1 MTGPGATVL
10 RTIYTWRSGSKAVL
24 GAPGSATVLPAKVQL
39 TGLIGMQGGALKALN
54 AGPIAFDA
62 APPPPVAD
70 LLRQL
75 LTAGAL
81 ELTVAAGDTRL
92 YTLRPFRAAAAS
104 RPGTVG
110 AGGTLSRFT
119 VLRRDGEE
127 FVAENPRAWCDVVAH
142 HADVAATLS
151 GLSTVDASWAAQLWS
166 DLRWSGHAVADGA
179 VENAEFQTASWSPH
193 ELWFHRRST
202 VGDRSTSW
210 TRFGPTRW
218 ADGRFPP
225 IPAAPDPY
233 PGEAVTLHV
242 PDLDALTVPLARAVE
257 DRISTRGFDDAA
269 PVTAAELGELLY
281 RCARTR
287 GVRTIDKPGTAITE
301 LPSRPYPSGGSIY
314 ELEVYPVIRDVHGVE
329 PGMYH
334 YDSTEHVLRPVAPI
348 DHPAVQ
354 RLLSPA
360 ALTLADGELP
370 PVMLTL
376 AARAGRIMWTYEQ
389 MPYAVI
395 LKHVGVLTQTLYLT
409 ATAMGLGGVAQGYGD
424 TAAFAE
430 ATGRDELVECNVGTF
445 VVGRPKVTN
454 HHG

>member
-1 MTGPGATVL
+1 MTGPRGTAL

-24 GAPGSATVLPAKVQL
+24 GAPGSATVLPVKQQL

-70 LLRQL
+70 LLAQL

-81 ELTVAAGDTRL
+81 ELTVAVADTRL
-92 YTLRPFRAAAAS
+92 YALRPFRAAS
-104 RPGTVG
+104 SPRPVSDTV
-110 AGGTLSRFT
+110 GGTLSRFT

-127 FVAENPRAWCDVVAH
+127 FVAENPRSWCDVVAH
-142 HADVAATLS
+142 HADVAAALS
-151 GLSTVDASWAAQLWS
+151 GLDSVDAAWTTQLWS
-166 DLRWSGHAVADGA
+166 DLRWTGHAVAA
-179 VENAEFQTASWSPH
+179 VDDETSAFATASWSPH

-210 TRFGPTRW
+210 THFGPTRW

-225 IPAAPDPY
+225 VPAAPDPY
-233 PGEAVTLHV
+233 PSEPIALPV
-242 PDLDALTVPLARAVE
+242 PDLDALTVPLARATE
-257 DRISTRGFDDAA
+257 DRVSTRSFDDAT
-269 PVTAAELGELLY
+269 PITVAELGELLY

-287 GVRTIDKPGTAITE
+287 GVRTIEKPGTATTE

-314 ELEVYPVIRDVHGVE
+314 ELEVYPVVRNVAGLE

-334 YDSTEHVLRPVAPI
+334 YDSTEHALRHVAAL
-348 DHPAVQ
+348 DDPAVA

-370 PVMLTL
+370 QVMLTL
-376 AARAGRIMWTYEQ
+376 SARAGRIMWTYEQ

-445 VVGRPKVTN
+445 VVGRP
-454 HHG
+454 G